1 MVSPGSAMRG
11 DCASKT
17 RMTAGERIEELF
29 NTLND
34 NG

>member
-17 RMTAGERIEELF
+17 WMTGGEQIEELL